1 MKKLFL
7 LVLLLTSMSI
17 SSQETIKEVLKKYNT
32 ESVPYLTVNRLKHV
46 GKNVYIL
53 DAREQKEYKVS
64 HIKNALFVGYDNF
77 NLEETIR
84 KMPNKKNFVVVYC
97 TLGVRSEDIAE
108 KLQKA
113 GYTNVYNLFGG
124 IVEWK
129 NKGNNVYNSKE
140 KETERV
146 HVSSKSWGKWLLKG
160 KKVY

>member
-1 MKKLFL
+1 
-7 LVLLLTSMSI
+7 MSI
-17 SSQETIKEVLKKYNT
+17 SSQETIKEVLKKHNT
-32 ESVPYLTVNRLKHV
+32 ESVPYLSVDRF
-46 GKNVYIL
+46 KNAGSNIYIL
-53 DAREQKEYKVS
+53 DAREEREYKVS
-64 HIKNALFVGYDNF
+64 HIKDALFVGYDNF
-77 NLEETIR
+77 NLEETIK

-129 NKGNNVYNSKE
+129 NKGNNVFNSKGKATE
-140 KETERV
+140 KV